1 MISFREEFRSIHRA
15 NESFMQAQIIWND
28 NWVTFLDGVVQLN
41 SLQNN
46 HDTLCLPSQIKS
58 LSIDTNTHN
67 DHILTA
73 DGKKLITAFK
83 SADSTITTCGGIVIK
98 NIKFR
103 NISLRNE
110 EAATLNSLEF
120 VPRFLTHSNVSI
132 LPRF

>member
-1 MISFREEFRSIHRA
+1 
-15 NESFMQAQIIWND
+15 MQAQIIWND

-73 DGKKLITAFK
+73 DGKKLITAFT

-103 NISLRNE
+103 NIPLKEE

-120 VPRFLTHSNVSI
+120 VPRFLIHSNVSI